1 MTGLGSRKWWFW
13 KEVQK
18 ILLSAQDMGFQG
30 MLSTPLVIV
39 FSLCGAPEGTL
50 GPIFLWGPVEYRDNI
65 QFTSS
70 RWFLKFWEAN
80 ESSGCSLQK
89 CTESRTLCLAQSFRG
104 FTYSWKSIHESL
116 DQYLDVN
123 NESLIVVAVEPWA
136 RPTYPGGEVAQ

>member
-70 RWFLKFWEAN
+70 RWFLKF
-80 ESSGCSLQK
+80 
-89 CTESRTLCLAQSFRG
+89 
-104 FTYSWKSIHESL
+104 
-116 DQYLDVN
+116 
-123 NESLIVVAVEPWA
+123 
-136 RPTYPGGEVAQ
+136 